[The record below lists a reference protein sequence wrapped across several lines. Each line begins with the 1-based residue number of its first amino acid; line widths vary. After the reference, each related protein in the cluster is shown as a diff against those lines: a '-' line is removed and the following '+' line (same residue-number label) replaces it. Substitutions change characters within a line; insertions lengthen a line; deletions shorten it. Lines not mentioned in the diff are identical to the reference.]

1 MDVDVGAERRGRI
14 GSKSSYGYRGSK
26 TVLRDSSMSGGEI
39 KQGEEESLTS
49 STPGGELRKAD
60 ISGTVLEEQMLWADT
75 MNLFKQIS
83 GTGSSRAQSS
93 SVPWNQ

>member
-1 MDVDVGAERRGRI
+1 MQRGEEGLGLRAPMDTEF
-14 GSKSSYGYRGSK
+14 
-26 TVLRDSSMSGGEI
+26 RDSSMSGGEI